1 MDDNS
6 KPKIKDDSASVQPLT
21 DEEKKEL
28 IKKLASQLSIEND
41 DSIRLY
47 AALSKSSAL

>member
-1 MDDNS
+1 MDNNS
-6 KPKIKDDSASVQPLT
+6 KPKNDESAPVQPLS

-47 AALSKSSAL
+47 AALSKSAAL